1 MGDLGGGKVGMKR
14 LLKKKNPP
22 TAVFA
27 GNLMG
32 AVGALGALKEAGLK
46 VPEDFSLIGLHD
58 SPIAE
63 VLDPPL
69 TVVKMPLHEMGRRA
83 SEILVSILEDRACPV
98 PQVLPPEGLVLRK
111 STARCRW
118 VA

>member
-1 MGDLGGGKVGMKR
+1 MGMKR

-46 VPEDFSLIGLHD
+46 VHEEVSLIGLHD

-63 VLDPPL
+63 VIDPPL

-83 SEILVSILEDRACPV
+83 RYTDKRRVCLRGGRLLLSWKGPGGTASQDD
-98 PQVLPPEGLVLRK
+98 GLL
-111 STARCRW
+111 
-118 VA
+118 